1 MPTTRVYFC
10 LARES
15 NVTEASLTF
24 NKTKDLD
31 SKSKNLIYFS
41 MYNLNVNIG
50 LHYTIKTAIGIHWSF
65 NLRSSIGNYN
75 LTWSTIILIALFFL
89 QGKSLHGE
97 AICDHPMICI
107 WLLFFF
113 LQSQY
118 LIFRTELAS
127 PLSTFDDAAILQWVN
142 SHCNVKLMLNID
154 ARSRILKVQHK

>member
-107 WLLFFF
+107 WLLFFSCKVNISF
-113 LQSQY
+113 SEQNWLVHCQLSMMQQFY
-118 LIFRTELAS
+118 SESTLI
-127 PLSTFDDAAILQWVN
+127 V
-142 SHCNVKLMLNID
+142 M
-154 ARSRILKVQHK
+154 